1 MTRAV
6 ADASSP
12 VMRRSDREQAAYT
25 PEPSP
30 PDAPAP
36 SPMMAQYLGIKAD
49 HPDALLWYRMG
60 DFYELFFEDAA
71 ITAKVLGIVLTRR
84 GRHDGADIPMC
95 GVPVER
101 HEDYL
106 HRLIAAGHRVAIC
119 EQIEDP
125 AEARKRGAKSVVAR
139 AVVRLVTPG
148 TITEERLLE
157 PAAANWLA
165 ALARA
170 RTPEGAW
177 TYGLAAVDIST
188 GAFGVTEAA
197 AAALGGEIAR
207 IDPREI
213 VVSDALAALPEV
225 AKVLDEGRVPVTR
238 IGREPGSVERR
249 LLDWYGLATL
259 DGLGPLSPAE
269 IAAAATAI
277 FYLDRTQCGAR
288 PKLDPPAST
297 RGAAAMEIDAATRTN
312 LELTRTLSGTREGS
326 LLAAIDRCATPAGSR
341 LLCARLSSPLTDG
354 AAIEAR
360 LDAVSFLH
368 EARATRGE
376 VRTVLKAVPDLS
388 RALSRLA
395 LGRGGPRDLA
405 AIGAGLESACRVA
418 ALLHDGDALDTPLPG
433 ALREARD
440 RAAAPDPALVAK
452 LAALLDDALPL
463 QRRDGGFVRPGA
475 DGALDAMRSL
485 RDRSREVIAAL
496 QGTYCDLAGTRRLKI
511 KHNNQLGYF
520 AEVPAAVGDAF
531 LQPPLASTFHHRQTM
546 VDAMRF
552 STAELIELETRIASA
567 ADGATARE
575 NALFDELAA
584 QVLADAPAIDAA
596 AAALAAIDVA
606 AALAEVAEAGAWS
619 RPVIETGGAFRIAGG
634 RHPVVELALKASG
647 DPFVANACDLTGSI
661 AGGAIAVVTGPNMA
675 GKSTFLRQNAL
686 IAVLAQAGSFVP
698 AAHATIGIV
707 DRLFSRVG
715 AADDLARGRSTFM
728 VEMVETAAILN
739 RATPRSLVILDEIG
753 RGTATFDGLSI
764 AWAVMEHLHE
774 KNRSR
779 AIFATHFHE
788 LTQLSR
794 RLDRLVNLTTK
805 VADWHGDVVFLHE
818 VVPGAADR
826 SYGIQV
832 AKLAGL
838 PAAAV
843 RRAKAL
849 LAELEASDRGAARRL
864 ADLPLFA
871 AAGPASP
878 PLPDPEPDTLRD
890 ALGALDLDALSP
902 REALE
907 ALYRLKALSS
917 NA

>member
-1 MTRAV
+1 
-6 ADASSP
+6 
-12 VMRRSDREQAAYT
+12 MRRSDREQAAYT
-25 PEPSP
+25 PEPP
-30 PDAPAP
+30 VAPPAP

-60 DFYELFFEDAA
+60 DFYELFFDDAA
-71 ITAKVLGIVLTRR
+71 ITAKVLGIVLTKR
-84 GRHDGADIPMC
+84 GRHEGAEIPMC

-125 AEARKRGAKSVVAR
+125 AEAKKRGAKSVVAR

-157 PAAANWLA
+157 PAAANWLV

-170 RTPEGAW
+170 RTAEGAW
-177 TYGLAAVDIST
+177 AYGLAAVDIST
-188 GAFGVTEAA
+188 GAFCVTEATA
-197 AAALGGEIAR
+197 TALGGEIAR

-213 VVSDALAALPEV
+213 VVSDTLAALPEV
-225 AKVLDEGRVPVTR
+225 AKVLDEGRVPLTR
-238 IGREPGSVERR
+238 IGREPGSAERR

-259 DGLGPLSPAE
+259 DGLGPLSPPE
-269 IAAAATAI
+269 VAAAATAI

-288 PKLDPPAST
+288 PKLDPPASV
-297 RGAAAMEIDAATRTN
+297 RGAPAMEIDAATRAN
-312 LELTRTLSGTREGS
+312 LELTRTLAGAREGS

-341 LLCARLSSPLTDG
+341 LLCARLSSPLTDR

-360 LDAVSFLH
+360 LDSVTFLH
-368 EARATRGE
+368 EARATRADL
-376 VRTVLKAVPDLS
+376 RAVLKAAPDLS

-395 LGRGGPRDLA
+395 LGRAGPRDLA
-405 AIGAGLESACRVA
+405 AIGAGLAAAHRVA
-418 ALLHDGDALDTPLPG
+418 ALLRDDGYPQAPLPE

-440 RAAAPDPALVAK
+440 RAAGPAPALSGR

-475 DGALDAMRSL
+475 DAELDAMRAL

-496 QGTYCDLAGTRRLKI
+496 QGTYCELAGTKRLKI

-520 AEVPAAVGDAF
+520 AEVPAILGEDF
-531 LQPPLASTFHHRQTM
+531 LRPPLAATFHHRQSM

-552 STAELIELETRIASA
+552 STAELVELEGRIASA
-567 ADGATARE
+567 AEGAVARE
-575 NALFDELAA
+575 NALFDALAA
-584 QVLADAPAIDAA
+584 DVLAAAPTIDAA

-606 AALAEVAEAGAWS
+606 AALAEVAEAGEWT
-619 RPVIETGGAFRIAGG
+619 RPIIEDGAAFRIAGG
-634 RHPVVELALKASG
+634 RHPVVEVALKAAG
-647 DPFVANACDLTGSI
+647 EPFVANACDLTGSI

-698 AAHATIGIV
+698 AAQATIGIV

-728 VEMVETAAILN
+728 VEMVETAAILT

-794 RLDRLVNLTTK
+794 RLDRLVNMTTK

-849 LAELEASDRGAARRL
+849 LAELEASDRGASRRL

-871 AAGPASP
+871 ASAAAP
-878 PLPDPEPDTLRD
+878 PSEPERDGLRE
-890 ALGALDLDALSP
+890 ALAVLDLDALSP
-902 REALE
+902 RDALE
-907 ALYRLKALSS
+907 ALYRLKALGQEV
-917 NA
+917 

>member
-1 MTRAV
+1 
-6 ADASSP
+6 
-12 VMRRSDREQAAYT
+12 MRRSDREQAAYS
-25 PEPSP
+25 PEPLP
-30 PDAPAP
+30 ATAPAP
-36 SPMMAQYLGIKAD
+36 SPMMAQYLAIKAD

-60 DFYELFFEDAA
+60 DFYELFFDDAA
-71 ITAKVLGIVLTRR
+71 VTAKVLGIVLTKR
-84 GRHDGADIPMC
+84 GRHEGAAIPMC

-125 AEARKRGAKSVVAR
+125 AEARKRGSKSVVAR

-157 PAAANWLA
+157 PAAANWLV

-170 RTPEGAW
+170 RTAEGAW
-177 TYGLAAVDIST
+177 AYGLAAVDIST
-188 GAFGVTEAA
+188 GAFSVTEAA

-213 VVSDALAALPEV
+213 VVSDALAALPEA

-238 IGREPGSVERR
+238 IGREPGSAERR

-269 IAAAATAI
+269 VAAAATAV

-288 PKLDPPAST
+288 PKLDPPASV
-297 RGAAAMEIDAATRTN
+297 RGTPAMEIDAATRAN
-312 LELTRTLSGTREGS
+312 LELTRTLAGTREGS
-326 LLAAIDRCATPAGSR
+326 LLAAIDRCVTPAGSR
-341 LLCARLSSPLTDG
+341 LLCARMSSPLTDR
-354 AAIEAR
+354 AAVEAR
-360 LDAVSFLH
+360 LDAVTYLH
-368 EARATRGE
+368 DARATRAE
-376 VRTVLKAVPDLS
+376 VRTVLKAAPDLS

-395 LGRGGPRDLA
+395 LGRAGPRDLA
-405 AIGAGLESACRVA
+405 AIGAGLEAAHSVA
-418 ALLHDGDALDTPLPG
+418 ALLHDDGYPQAPLPVM
-433 ALREARD
+433 LREARE
-440 RAAAPDPALVAK
+440 RAAAPEPVLIARLG
-452 LAALLDDALPL
+452 ALLDDALPL

-475 DGALDAMRSL
+475 DPGLDGMRAL

-496 QGTYCDLAGTRRLKI
+496 QGTYCELAGTKRLKI

-520 AEVPAAVGDAF
+520 AEVPATLGEDF
-531 LQPPLASTFHHRQTM
+531 LKPPLAATFHHRQSM

-552 STAELIELETRIASA
+552 STAELVELETRIASA
-567 ADGATARE
+567 ADGAVARE
-575 NALFDELAA
+575 NALFDEVVADVLAA
-584 QVLADAPAIDAA
+584 APAIDAA

-606 AALAEVAEAGAWS
+606 AALAEVAEAGEWT
-619 RPVIETGGAFRIAGG
+619 RPIIEDGGTFRIAGG
-634 RHPVVELALKASG
+634 RHPVVELALKAAG
-647 DPFVANACDLTGSI
+647 EPFVANACDLTGSI

-698 AAHATIGIV
+698 ASQATIGIV

-794 RLDRLVNLTTK
+794 RLDRLVNLTTR

-849 LAELEASDRGAARRL
+849 LAELEASDRGASRRL

-871 AAGPASP
+871 SAAPSKP
-878 PLPDPEPDTLRD
+878 PEPEPDGLRE
-890 ALGALDLDALSP
+890 ALAALDLDALSP
-902 REALE
+902 RDALE
-907 ALYRLKALSS
+907 ALYRLKALGQE
-917 NA
+917 A